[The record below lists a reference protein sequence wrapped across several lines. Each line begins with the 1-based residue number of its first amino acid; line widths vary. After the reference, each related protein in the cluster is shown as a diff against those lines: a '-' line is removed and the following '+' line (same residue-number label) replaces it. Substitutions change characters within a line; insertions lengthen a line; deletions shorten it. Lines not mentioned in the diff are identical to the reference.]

1 MAKSDGSEK
10 EYKMVVMGGGGVG
23 KSALTIR
30 LISGNFLDEYDPTV
44 WEGKGQGKK
53 FLRNQNLFILM
64 RSFFRDIKTKQK
76 KKIEDSYRKT
86 VQIDGVP
93 ATLDILDTA
102 GQDEFAAMRDLWI
115 REAKGFLLVYAITW
129 TSSFN
134 QVQEMFQKIHRIKE
148 EELNEIAIV
157 LVGSFFF
164 WFTKRTQTKKKGNKC
179 DLAES
184 RTVSMEQGQN
194 LVQQWKK
201 EGVSAA
207 FFEASA
213 KAQINNE
220 ECYFEIVRQ
229 LRKKEQTLDTE
240 VVGDGKK
247 TQTCNC
253 TMLYVWVKLLFKENL
268 VEFDAFFCYM
278 RVFFSFVLLV
288 PSLLDETRGVVK
300 NLVTLIPPKALTFLH
315 VRGCSFFVVCFV

>member
-1 MAKSDGSEK
+1 MTKEGAEK
-10 EYKMVVMGGGGVG
+10 EYKMVVMGGGRFFVLEKKKKYKTKNTGGVG

-30 LISGNFLDEYDPTV
+30 LISGNFLDEYDPTQNF
-44 WEGKGQGKK
+44 KQ
-53 FLRNQNLFILM
+53 NQEI
-64 RSFFRDIKTKQK
+64 FFFYVKPK
-76 KKIEDSYRKT
+76 KKKEMSCLGG
-86 VQIDGVP
+86 VEIDGIP

-129 TSSFN
+129 SSSFN

-148 EELNEIAIV
+148 EELNQIAIV
-157 LVGSFFF
+157 LVGTFFF
-164 WFTKRTQTKKKGNKC
+164 LKNFCVRKRGFFFYNPFFFNPFFIFLIKNLKRNKC
-179 DLAES
+179 DLADS

-194 LVQQWKK
+194 LVDQWKK

-229 LRKKEQTLDTE
+229 LRRKENIVGPGDDT
-240 VVGDGKK
+240 GKSGGNS
-247 TQTCNC
+247 CAC
-253 TMLYVWVKLLFKENL
+253 TML
-268 VEFDAFFCYM
+268 
-278 RVFFSFVLLV
+278 
-288 PSLLDETRGVVK
+288 
-300 NLVTLIPPKALTFLH
+300 
-315 VRGCSFFVVCFV
+315 